1 MITKI
6 NLLNLTKS
14 QLQTIIKQVKEKLN
28 LSITG
33 KNKEQLVDTLFNL
46 HNKNKFFGK
55 KLLSY
60 EDDAHIKLPDRAN
73 KAPDKVKIAKRKIKE
88 KLKTYDGALEVLQAK
103 FNKIEK
109 PSLGQIE
116 AYKAKLR
123 VIKKMK

>member
-1 MITKI
+1 MITKN

-46 HNKNKFFGK
+46 HNKNKFYNK
-55 KLLSY
+55 KLLAY
-60 EDDAHIKLPDRAN
+60 DDSAHIKLPERAN
-73 KAPDKVKIAKRKIKE
+73 KPPDKVKIAKRKT
-88 KLKTYDGALEVLQAK
+88 KLLKKTYEGSLQVLETQ

-109 PSLGQIE
+109 PSLGQIA

-123 VIKKMK
+123 EIKKMK